1 MTDNPNG
8 SISFEDACE
17 IHRLCQEDM
26 LTASQIARV
35 TGIVLALVRGVL
47 VGKHFPGALKQWKGQ
62 E

>member
-47 VGKHFPGALKQWKGQ
+47 VGKHFPGALKQWRAR

>member
-47 VGKHFPGALKQWKGQ
+47 VGKHFPGALKQWRGQ